1 MFVCQPQNKHYQS
14 FNLSEIQ
21 VTEFSNEWM
30 ISNFRFV
37 RSKADKS
44 HDSPKQKKNKHL
56 YFNCNQH
63 WICSVK
69 QLEII
74 ILSWSNSGRVSKMM
88 SVPCLQKTLPVA
100 CCVLLWIIYPLAL
113 ICQSMKYYKCDSA
126 WQNNETLKKAV
137 FNDFSIESFPENV
150 MNTYMEL
157 YCFFLFF
164 SLFQISLISSS

>member
-1 MFVCQPQNKHYQS
+1 MIVTIINWLKRRIDSDCGIVENKLNWESNCLDYSPFSASNWPYDLEQVVWIFWTS
-14 FNLSEIQ
+14 FSW
-21 VTEFSNEWM
+21 S
-30 ISNFRFV
+30 
-37 RSKADKS
+37 
-44 HDSPKQKKNKHL
+44 
-56 YFNCNQH
+56 
-63 WICSVK
+63 
-69 QLEII
+69 II

-88 SVPCLQKTLPVA
+88 SASCLQNTLPVA